1 MNRTYLKLKD
11 NSMIV
16 HTQFPEKFEG
26 STPSNEKEYR
36 NYHIGKLREIL
47 PYGSKLFMLQR
58 SQTDYSA
65 SYSVFVIL
73 DDEVVDMTYRV
84 LKTCGFRRTSKGHLQ
99 VKGSGT
105 DLSLQ
110 VAMQAGLTL
119 YDDAN
124 AFKSI
129 KL

>member
-1 MNRTYLKLKD
+1 MNRVYLKLKN
-11 NSMIV
+11 NSIV
-16 HTQFPEKFEG
+16 HTQSPEKFEDAV
-26 STPSNEKEYR
+26 PSNEKEYR
-36 NYHIGKLREIL
+36 NYHIGKLRAIL
-47 PYGSKLFMLQR
+47 PYNSKLFLLQR
-58 SQTDYSA
+58 SQTDYKA

-84 LKTCGFRRTSKGHLQ
+84 IKTCGFHRTSKGHLQ

-105 DLSLQ
+105 DLSLH

-124 AFKSI
+124 AFKRF
-129 KL
+129 LL

>member
-1 MNRTYLKLKD
+1 MNRVYIKLKD
-11 NSMIV
+11 NSVV
-16 HTQFPEKFEG
+16 HTQFPENYAG
-26 STPSNEKEYR
+26 AAPSDEKEYR
-36 NYHIGKLREIL
+36 DYHIGRLRGIL

-58 SQTDYSA
+58 SQTDYKA
-65 SYSVFVIL
+65 SYSVFVIF

-105 DLSLQ
+105 DLSLH

-124 AFKSI
+124 AFKSA
-129 KL
+129 LL